1 MKISGFPSLSHN
13 NNKQVIIWNT
23 AEKIF
28 KTNRNPIIQTTR
40 NSNIKR
46 LKMDIVISR

>member
-1 MKISGFPSLSHN
+1 MKISGFPSLFHN
-13 NNKQVIIWNT
+13 NNKQIIIWNT
-23 AEKIF
+23 AEKYTKQTETPF
-28 KTNRNPIIQTTR
+28 IQTTR